1 MSSRVFCLALLLS
14 MGACSG
20 QQKKTVEGSGKNGT
34 SGARVEARV
43 SPVNGIS
50 AAAHI
55 LPPAVIAVGWVDI
68 DALRE
73 SDLWPEIEARVG
85 AALVDPA
92 AKMIFEKVSVLAVG
106 IYPAKH
112 GLEPLLI
119 AEGQFNDDESF
130 AMVKEWAKGIGEVA
144 RPLELGGRRALK
156 IRTDVFVRLDENLY
170 AGGSETLTTY
180 CVGLMDK
187 QRTGHAASDSL
198 EYLQKKSTIDSPV
211 FIVYAK
217 IPHYLDGWLTEKRI
231 PSLQSGRLMLSVAG
245 GREFSFN
252 LGVLPGKEIRPI
264 WLANEINTFL
274 VRSAKNKTVKK
285 LGLDKWVEQLDT
297 KLLGKGVVVKGKI
310 EKDQLVLIADEIF

>member
-1 MSSRVFCLALLLS
+1 

-20 QQKKTVEGSGKNGT
+20 QQKKTVKGSSITDT
-34 SGARVEARV
+34 SGTRVEAKV
-43 SPVNGIS
+43 SPVNDI
-50 AAAHI
+50 AEAAHF
-55 LPPAVIAVGWVDI
+55 LPPAVVAVGWVDI
-68 DALRE
+68 DALRA

-106 IYPAKH
+106 IYPTKY
-112 GLEPLLI
+112 GLEPLLV
-119 AEGQFNDDESF
+119 AEGDFNDDESF
-130 AMVKEWAKGIGEVA
+130 AMVKDWAKGMGEIA

-156 IRTDVFVRLDENLY
+156 IKTDVFVRLDENLY

-180 CVGLMDK
+180 CVALMDK

-198 EYLQKKSTIDSPV
+198 EYLYKKSTIDSPI
-211 FIVYAK
+211 FIVYTK
-217 IPHYLDGWLTEKRI
+217 VPHYLDGWLTEKRI
-231 PSLQSGRLMLSVAG
+231 PSLQGGRLMLSIAG

-252 LGVLPGKEIRPI
+252 LGILPGKEIRPI

-274 VRSAKNKTVKK
+274 IRSAKNKTVKK
-285 LGLDKWVEQLDT
+285 LGLDDWVEQLDT

-310 EKDQLVLIADEIF
+310 EKDKLVLIADEIF